1 MTKEENE
8 QFERDFEKWFGEPW
22 KVGHRRR
29 IKTYLIGIAIGLGL
43 ILISTLI

>member
-8 QFERDFEKWFGEPW
+8 VFERDFEKWVGEPW

-29 IKTYLIGIAIGLGL
+29 IKTFLIGIAIGVGIIIVSYLM
-43 ILISTLI
+43 